1 MNMIQKEIIL
11 FDTSMKLLYKIFLH
25 KIISLLK
32 KTRPK
37 FKSHYSLFYFFIST
51 HLALKKFLH
60 IASRLFLI
68 SIILSFYSLSISATP
83 TLPQKIDYEKHLSP
97 PPLLFKGNISLLKEK
112 IQTLAIKRANP
123 SFQITLFNK
132 KENLNFN
139 YGHAD
144 ASSLK
149 KIDSESVYQSGIL
162 IRPLIA
168 YSILKLLEQK
178 KETIDG
184 LSLENLGKSPF
195 TSLVIPFKTHQIEK
209 KIPIRFYLKNQYPK
223 LRHFLNMSSGLPLS
237 KINIYPKDGPQPKE
251 ETIANDLIFNEVA
264 GAHIQESPFS
274 YKLAQDIIEKL
285 TQKNLLEEVHKELK
299 RLEIFKFCI
308 ERYSY
313 LCPKETI
320 QKNLAQPLIGISQLK
335 KKKKGLQ
342 LEKDE
347 PLTSMKIK
355 YFPVTE
361 VENFIPLT
369 SLYTSSQAYAK
380 LLQKLWSKAFIK
392 NEAIAQILFEPS
404 FQYHPYLGGAGNGF
418 FFKNIANRNLNTS
431 IEAKN
436 LFAQKTKNRLFYSS
450 SFLPGYSSL
459 AFIADSGEGG
469 VIFTNMDD
477 PFFLFEVEKLIL
489 DFFQLSHIKM
499 KTNENLNQ
507 IQDIKELVGAYKPL
521 HALPKK
527 YDIFDFLHE
536 VQIRIHNNTLELS
549 NVFEKEILIHLLPI
563 KKDLYLIQG
572 PVEMNG
578 WHLHVRRDEKDRVIG
593 FDTDLRSYNKI
604 SKFFSAQSFIIYMA
618 LVLASPLFFAILYF
632 SRPRA

>member
-83 TLPQKIDYEKHLSP
+83 TLPQKIDYEKRSFSNPSLKIS
-97 PPLLFKGNISLLKEK
+97 LTQENISLLKEK

-184 LSLENLGKSPF
+184 PSLENLGKSPF

-251 ETIANDLIFNEVA
+251 KTIANDLIFNEVA

-285 TQKNLLEEVHKELK
+285 TQKNLFEEVHKELK
-299 RLEIFKFCI
+299 RLEIFKLCI

-320 QKNLAQPLIGISQLK
+320 QKNLAIPLIGISQLK

-418 FFKNIANRNLNTS
+418 FFKKLGNKNT
-431 IEAKN
+431 
-436 LFAQKTKNRLFYSS
+436 LFYNSS
-450 SFLPGYSSL
+450 VLPGYSSL
-459 AFIADSGEGG
+459 AFITDSGEGG
-469 VIFTNMDD
+469 VIFTNMND
-477 PFFLFEVEKLIL
+477 PFFLFEAEKIIL
-489 DFFQLSHIKM
+489 DFFEFSHIKM
-499 KTNENLNQ
+499 KINENLSQ